1 MPSYRL
7 SLAIRESQLGADHP
21 DTAASLN
28 DLAGLYYAQGR
39 YSEAEPLLKRSLA
52 IRESQLGTDHPH
64 TAQGLNNL
72 AALYESQGR
81 YSEAEPLLKRSLA
94 IRESSDSIV
103 GVIKGC
109 RCFAPSR
116 CPHQMIIG
124 SPKRHNAKLH
134 SPLQWTFTL
143 ARNLFAGGYSYP

>member
-28 DLAGLYYAQGR
+28 DLAGLYYA
-39 YSEAEPLLKRSLA
+39 
-52 IRESQLGTDHPH
+52 
-64 TAQGLNNL
+64 
-72 AALYESQGR
+72 QGR